1 MNKWLKIEEMINQL
15 ILKLTSL
22 FRAKVQNVT
31 PKKIKSSLQ
40 NGKELLT
47 TRRGELKQK
56 ISKGKDLALEKAMV
70 AKEKVDKAKDKTLVV
85 VQKAKETNY
94 KEIKMAK
101 VFAAILAFISPPLMK
116 LKSWYIGLRPGQIAS
131 FVTVSTV
138 ATLASVNIYVQSN
151 KISEKS
157 RDPASELVEEVER
170 GTAASRRPAYF
181 KKKEK
186 QFLVSNIVLP
196 AYTGKKSAVKKLV
209 IDFTFESSN
218 KYIKEYLWQ
227 NNHLIQDVLNSKI
240 EPISIEFPLE
250 QEGKIII
257 RDKIKKE
264 INLLLK
270 DLKIKGEIEKVYIH
284 SMIAG

>member
-1 MNKWLKIEEMINQL
+1 MNKWLKIEEFVNQL
-15 ILKLTSL
+15 ILKLTTL
-22 FRAKVQNVT
+22 FKSKVQNVT

-47 TRRGELKQK
+47 SRRGELKQK
-56 ISKGKDLALEKAMV
+56 ISKGKDKALEKVIV
-70 AKEKVDKAKDKTLVV
+70 AKDKVDKAKDKTLVV

-101 VFAAILAFISPPLMK
+101 VLALIVAFISPPL
-116 LKSWYIGLRPGQIAS
+116 LKFKGWYLKLRPGQIAS
-131 FVTVSTV
+131 FVSVSTV

-151 KISEKS
+151 KISEKARS
-157 RDPASELVEEVER
+157 PASELVEEVER
-170 GTAASRRPAYF
+170 GTEISRRPAYY

-218 KYIKEYLWQ
+218 KYIKEYLWK

-250 QEGKIII
+250 LEGKIII
-257 RDKIKKE
+257 REKIRKE
-264 INLLLK
+264 INNKLK
-270 DLKIKGEIEKVYIH
+270 ELKIKGEIKKVYIH